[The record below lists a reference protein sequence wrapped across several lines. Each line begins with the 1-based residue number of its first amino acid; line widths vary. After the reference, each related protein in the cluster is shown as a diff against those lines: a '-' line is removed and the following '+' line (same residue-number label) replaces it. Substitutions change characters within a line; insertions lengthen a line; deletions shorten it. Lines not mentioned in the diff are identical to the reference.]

1 MRGTAYIL
9 AGEPSGDRLAS
20 HLMRSQ
26 QKNYQ
31 FHGIGGPLM
40 HELGLQSH
48 RGYKALQ
55 VIGLFDAL
63 KNYMS
68 LRQLLKALVD
78 EVCALRPDVIFTIDA
93 KAFSL
98 RFARAVKQRMARE
111 GWHAPLIHM
120 VAPTIWAYGE
130 GRKTSFEQVFDGML
144 CLFPMEDGAFDADK
158 IVTKFI
164 GHPAAY
170 QSAIG
175 RPKKRSKPLKLLLLP
190 GSRTREIETLLP
202 EFLEAVAI
210 MRQNQEIFVTIAT
223 IDAQTSLI
231 THMLGTENSASLVV
245 GDKALKDSFASHDI
259 MMAASGTV
267 TLEAAL
273 ASIPGIVAYQLNPI
287 IAFVMRRRFQHADP
301 VLPNIILGQKAYPF
315 FFQDQARAKPLAFA
329 LQKLCD
335 DKGADK
341 ALGVQSTQL
350 RKSLQADGLTFE
362 EAIAKALDEILSTQK
377 KRTAS

>member
-1 MRGTAYIL
+1 MRGAAYIL

-20 HLMRSQ
+20 YLMRSQ

-31 FHGIGGPLM
+31 FYGIGGPLM
-40 HELGLQSH
+40 HEAGLQSH
-48 RGYKALQ
+48 RDYEALQ

-120 VAPTIWAYGE
+120 VAPTIWAYGA
-130 GRKTSFEQVFDGML
+130 GRKAAFEEAFDGML
-144 CLFPMEDGAFDADK
+144 CLFPMEVGAFDADK

-202 EFLEAVAI
+202 EFLEAVAM
-210 MRQNQEIFVTIAT
+210 MRQNQEILLTIAT
-223 IDAQTSLI
+223 IDAQTPLI

-273 ASIPGIVAYQLNPI
+273 ASIPGIVAYQLNPL

-301 VLPNIILGQKAYPF
+301 VLPNIILGEIAYPF
-315 FFQDQARAKPLAFA
+315 FFQDQARAKPLALA
-329 LQKLCD
+329 LQRLCD

-341 ALGVQSTQL
+341 TLSAQSTQL
-350 RKSLQADGLTFE
+350 RKDLQTGVASFE
-362 EAIAKALDEILSTQK
+362 EAIARALDEMLT
-377 KRTAS
+377 T